1 MITKLIPRK
10 VFFTGGVGTHSVNL
24 ESFEVALQD
33 AGIEKFNPVTVSSIL
48 PPYSTWANEVPLR
61 NLSFP
66 SSVDEHGDWMT
77 CNHCS
82 SFCNMNTNT
91 YL

>member
-10 VFFTGGVGTHSVNL
+10 VFFTDGVGTHSVDL

-33 AGIEKFNPVTVSSIL
+33 AAIEKINPVTVSSIL
-48 PPYSTWANEVPLR
+48 PPYSNWANEVPLR

-66 SSVDEHGDWMT
+66 VQ
-77 CNHCS
+77 
-82 SFCNMNTNT
+82 
-91 YL
+91 